1 MILSVFCPKTVHCP
15 RAAIVRAMRGKYAL
29 AIARSVSVG
38 KNCQLSATTSISTNA
53 PLGKVLTATA
63 ERAG

>member
-15 RAAIVRAMRGKYAL
+15 RAAIVRAMRGKNCPRFSDRPSYA
-29 AIARSVSVG
+29 R
-38 KNCQLSATTSISTNA
+38 KELSATTSISTNA
-53 PLGKVLTATA
+53 PFGKVLTATA

>member
-15 RAAIVRAMRGKYAL
+15 RAAIVRSYARK
-29 AIARSVSVG
+29 ARFSDRPSYAR
-38 KNCQLSATTSISTNA
+38 KELSATTSISTNA